1 VRKILAR
8 KPFTGKGIHYEQK
21 LGRAAS
27 RQEAEMMDFQAARR
41 AMVDGQ
47 IRTSDVTDT
56 CLLAAMLAIPREV
69 FVPDHLAG
77 LAYLDCNLPVD
88 GGGGAGGA
96 GARTPAQAE
105 RFLVK
110 PMVQAR
116 LIQATRPAGQDR
128 VLVVGCGTGYSAAV
142 FGRLA
147 GTVMALDE
155 NESLLRRSR
164 AALAQIGLDNVTVVS
179 GPLPL
184 GWPAAS
190 PYDVILID
198 GGVEFVPGPLFD
210 QLARRGRLATAMGA
224 GPVGR
229 AMLFVSDDKGEVSG
243 RALCD
248 ATVPVLPG
256 FKKAPTFVF

>member
-1 VRKILAR
+1 MPQ
-8 KPFTGKGIHYEQK
+8 KPGPAP
-21 LGRAAS
+21 AAS
-27 RQEAEMMDFQAARR
+27 RQEAQMMDFQAARR

-47 IRTSDVTDT
+47 IRTSDVTDIR
-56 CLLAAMLAIPREV
+56 LLAAMLDIPREV

-88 GGGGAGGA
+88 SGGAGGAGGA

-128 VLVVGCGTGYSAAV
+128 VLVVGCGGGYSAAV

-147 GTVMALDE
+147 ATVMALDE
-155 NESLLRRSR
+155 NESFLRRSR
-164 AALAQIGLDNVTVVS
+164 GALAEIGLDNVTVVS

-198 GGVEFVPGPLFD
+198 GGVEFVPAPLFD
-210 QLARRGRLATAMGA
+210 QLARRGRLATVMGA

-229 AMLFVSDDKGEVSG
+229 AMLFQSDDNGEVSG

-256 FKKAPTFVF
+256 FKKAPAFVF